1 MRLRCGRL
9 EVREVLPVAEK
20 EPAGQ
25 VIPEPVW
32 YAVQRI
38 DGRLERMET
47 SLSGVREDVAALK
60 QVTAGFAGLPAEVGG
75 LKQAVVSVEAGLDKL
90 GQRVASVEAG
100 LDKLGQRVDAVEAR
114 VAGVERKIDFGFAQV
129 DARFAQVDARFAQL
143 KTELG
148 GQVLKVV
155 GVATGFLTVVIA
167 LLAWLVR

>member
-1 MRLRCGRL
+1 M
-9 EVREVLPVAEK
+9 AEK

-100 LDKLGQRVDAVEAR
+100 LDKLGQRVDAVEAK
-114 VAGVERKIDFGFAQV
+114 VAGVERKIDVGFAQVDARFAQV

>member
-1 MRLRCGRL
+1 
-9 EVREVLPVAEK
+9 VLPVAEK

-100 LDKLGQRVDAVEAR
+100 LDKLGQRVDAVEAK
-114 VAGVERKIDFGFAQV
+114 VAGVERKIDVGFAQVDARFAQV